1 VATRAFICGLRG
13 HALVDEERSFLGDAQ
28 PWGAILFK
36 RNIDH
41 PEQVRRL
48 CGEVRDAL
56 GRDAPILIDQE
67 GGRVQRIG
75 PPHLRAYPPGAA
87 YGALYEKDPLLG
99 VEAGHIGARLIA
111 LDLLGLGIDVDCLP
125 ILDVPVEGG
134 TDAIGNRAL
143 GRNPDAVATIGGAQI
158 DGLLRGGVLP
168 VIKHLPGHGRAKVDS
183 HLELPRVDA
192 PVAELETLDFLPFR
206 LLARRA
212 TLGMTCHLVFSAV
225 DEHMPAT
232 LSASVIGNIIRE
244 RIGFDGALM
253 TDDISMKALSG
264 GFRDRSEGAIRAG
277 CDLVLHCNGDMA
289 EMSEVAAGAPELHGD
304 ALRRTDAALASRR
317 PPEAA
322 DRDALEARFDAILAG
337 AAAA

>member
-1 VATRAFICGLRG
+1 VAARAFICGLRG
-13 HALVDEERSFLGDAQ
+13 HALVEDERSFLADAQ

-36 RNIDH
+36 RNIEH
-41 PEQVRRL
+41 SEQVRRL
-48 CGEVRDAL
+48 CDEVRDAL
-56 GRDAPILIDQE
+56 GRNAPILIDQE

-75 PPHLRAYPPGAA
+75 P
-87 YGALYEKDPLLG
+87 
-99 VEAGHIGARLIA
+99 HIGARLIA

-143 GRNPDAVATIGGAQI
+143 GRHADAVATIGGAQM

-183 HLELPRVDA
+183 HLELPRADA
-192 PVAELETLDFLPFR
+192 PVSELEAQDFLPFR

-212 TLGMTCHLVFSAV
+212 VLGMTCHLVFSAV

-232 LSASVIGNIIRE
+232 LSAPVIANIIRE

-264 GFRDRSEGAIRAG
+264 GFRERTEGAIRAG

-304 ALRRTDAALASRR
+304 ALRRTDTALALRR
-317 PPEAA
+317 PPEPA
-322 DRDALEARFDAILAG
+322 DREAIEARFDAILAG
-337 AAAA
+337 AVAA